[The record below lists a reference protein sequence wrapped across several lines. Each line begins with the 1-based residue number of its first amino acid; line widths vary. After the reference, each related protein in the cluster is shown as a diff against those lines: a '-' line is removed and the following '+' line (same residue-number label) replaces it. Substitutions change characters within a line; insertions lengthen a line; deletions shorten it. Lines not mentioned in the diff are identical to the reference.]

1 MYSKISFPLVNFLMI
16 LIAVP
21 FAMKEG
27 RRNSI
32 ADGVAMSIAIG
43 FSFWVIFE
51 VSRSLGHSG
60 TIPPIVAAAFPD
72 VLFLA
77 IGVYLFG
84 SIRQ

>member
-1 MYSKISFPLVNFLMI
+1 MVNFLMV
-16 LIAVP
+16 LIGIP
-21 FAMKEG
+21 FALKEG

-32 ADGVAMSIAIG
+32 ADGVAMSVAIG

-51 VSRSLGHSG
+51 VARSLGHSG
-60 TIPPIVAAAFPD
+60 VLPPLVAAAFTD

-84 SIRQ
+84 YIRQ